1 MPDCVL
7 NSCSIMTAGNC
18 GTPLPAQSDVTLGA
32 NPYSIGAT
40 ELNSAGYSHSI
51 CYSCDIKPTGLPMI
65 TFTKDS
71 IVIASPGLDC
81 SDALVEKSFPNPV
94 LIKTFK
100 YSGSTKKEVI
110 ALGWNE
116 FFGSL

>member
-1 MPDCVL
+1 
-7 NSCSIMTAGNC
+7 MTAGNC

-32 NPYSIGAT
+32 NPYSIDAT
-40 ELNSAGYSHSI
+40 ELNPAGYSHSI

-81 SDALVEKSFPNPV
+81 SDALVEKSFPNP
-94 LIKTFK
+94 
-100 YSGSTKKEVI
+100 
-110 ALGWNE
+110 A
-116 FFGSL
+116 